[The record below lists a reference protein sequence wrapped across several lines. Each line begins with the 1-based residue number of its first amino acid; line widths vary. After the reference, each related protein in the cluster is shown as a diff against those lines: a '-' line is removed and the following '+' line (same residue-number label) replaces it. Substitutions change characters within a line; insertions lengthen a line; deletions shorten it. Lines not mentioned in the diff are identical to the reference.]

1 MSSRLPAAS
10 TALAAATLILL
21 SGCASGTPTSAGSA
35 SPGASVGETE
45 DAATEED
52 ATPSGPDCL
61 IGDWYIEN
69 DQMQGF
75 YDALAASTGSG
86 ITFQIAGGT
95 GLSFTETS
103 YTYTPEFE
111 LTLLISGL
119 EGSGTIT
126 GQVTGDYEATQSTI
140 TTAHEESNVELVVNV
155 GGVVQDGAG
164 LFGDI
169 ISSAPINSAP
179 YECTPEG
186 PLVGFETSGDRHNV
200 QLTARS

>member
-1 MSSRLPAAS
+1 MSSRLPVAS

-35 SPGASVGETE
+35 SPGASVGETD
-45 DAATEED
+45 DAATEEE
-52 ATPSGPDCL
+52 ATLSGPDCL

-75 YDALAASTGSG
+75 YDALAEASGSPVDFN
-86 ITFQIAGGT
+86 ITGGT
-95 GLSFTETS
+95 GLSFTGTE

-111 LTLLISGL
+111 LTLSLSGID
-119 EGSGTIT
+119 GSGAIT
-126 GQVTGDYEATQSTI
+126 GQVTGDYEATESTI
-140 TTAHEESNVELVVNV
+140 TTAHEESNVELIIVV
-155 GGVVQDGAG
+155 GGVTQDGAG

-169 ISSAPINSAP
+169 LRSAPINSAP
-179 YECTPEG
+179 YECSPEG
-186 PLVGFETSGDRHNV
+186 PIIDFETSGDRHSV